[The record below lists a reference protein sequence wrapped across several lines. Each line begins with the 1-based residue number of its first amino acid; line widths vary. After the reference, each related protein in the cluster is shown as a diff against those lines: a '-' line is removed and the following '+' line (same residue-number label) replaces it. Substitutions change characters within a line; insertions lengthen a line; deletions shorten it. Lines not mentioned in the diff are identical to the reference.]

1 MKIIPP
7 SSKSA
12 CVRTKLLSTANRT
25 WDQQSTPAG
34 WSPGIQPPSFQ
45 GQAISSHLEIAARSI
60 DGCHHPSYFWT
71 CILNSNV
78 TRYMFCLMTFAAH
91 QSSFRT
97 LKIWQVYFYSSSQH
111 LNAIL
116 MSLKYSGLHFP
127 SISLFN
133 KGKPPNMSLNFQE
146 FPANVTCFA

>member
-1 MKIIPP
+1 MCVLNCFLLLIAPEISKVLPQADHLASSLLP
-7 SSKSA
+7 SKD
-12 CVRTKLLSTANRT
+12 R
-25 WDQQSTPAG
+25 P
-34 WSPGIQPPSFQ
+34 
-45 GQAISSHLEIAARSI
+45 SHLEIAARSI

-71 CILNSNV
+71 CILNFYFPTLHV

-97 LKIWQVYFYSSSQH
+97 LKIWEVYFYSSSQH

-116 MSLKYSGLHFP
+116 MSLKYPGLHFP